1 MYPVPLSITTAGRE
15 VAGSMRIREKEM
27 SALKADLWLRSER
40 LFRAED
46 HGREGQF
53 VEREEEG
60 GAGVSDGDADLDRKR
75 KQPLNVQELVIE
87 PPISTKKRSI

>member
-15 VAGSMRIREKEM
+15 VAGSMSIKEKEI

-53 VEREEEG
+53 VERE
-60 GAGVSDGDADLDRKR
+60 
-75 KQPLNVQELVIE
+75 
-87 PPISTKKRSI
+87 